1 MWVGRGTWSRNMVEQ
16 PDTFFKKIQERGT
29 EEPRQVHSSGHDLD
43 ALSLSQDPPHLD
55 PHQTTKN
62 NTSIGDT
69 SDFQRPQLLWKCTRS
84 EPRPWSSVGGMWVG
98 RGTWSRNMVQQPD
111 TFFEIFRAEEQW
123 DSSRYIPLLN
133 M

>member
-1 MWVGRGTWSRNMVEQ
+1 MWVGRGTWSRNMVQQ
-16 PDTFFKKIQERGT
+16 PDTFFKKNSGQRNRGIQTGT
-29 EEPRQVHSSGHDLD
+29 FLWARFRRPQCITG
-43 ALSLSQDPPHLD
+43 PPT
-55 PHQTTKN
+55 PGSTPNNKN

-69 SDFQRPQLLWKCTRS
+69 NDFRRPHLLWKCNRS